1 VIVKA
6 WNATH
11 YGERTVILAGD
22 MTGIDVVINKTL
34 PSTTS
39 TPTPVHIRSGGGV
52 APPKVTPTATLAATT
67 PEGTPIVTP
76 TPTTAPM
83 PKPIRE
89 IPGFEALF
97 VIPGLL
103 AVVYLLKS
111 CEGGK

>member
-22 MTGIDVVINKTL
+22 MTGIDVVI
-34 PSTTS
+34 ST
-39 TPTPVHIRSGGGV
+39 HLRGEGGV
-52 APPKVTPTATLAATT
+52 APPKVTPAATLLATT
-67 PEGTPIVTP
+67 PEGTQIVTP

-83 PKPIRE
+83 SKPIWE

-97 VIPGLL
+97 AISGLL
-103 AVVYLLKS
+103 AVAYLLKS